1 MAWLVRA
8 LHLPAEERYTNVAL
22 AVSLFL
28 MSLMSVAIVWQ
39 AQVIAN
45 QREVIH
51 WLEKLKFGM

>member
-1 MAWLVRA
+1 MAWLVRV
-8 LHLPAEERYTNVAL
+8 LRLPAEERYTNVAL
-22 AVSLFL
+22 AVALFL

-51 WLEKLKFGM
+51 WLEKVKFGS